1 MLLCMVYMVNNEKIH
16 NLEVHKKRKLTA
28 CNQALTRFL
37 LERKLF
43 CTDNDFFISN
53 KIKVL
58 TCMWLNDF
66 FQHEKLTELNVPT
79 ILDFVIEQD
88 CE

>member
-1 MLLCMVYMVNNEKIH
+1 
-16 NLEVHKKRKLTA
+16 
-28 CNQALTRFL
+28 
-37 LERKLF
+37 
-43 CTDNDFFISN
+43 
-53 KIKVL
+53 
-58 TCMWLNDF
+58 MWLNDF